1 VRAFEAVAV
10 VLLVEELELGVGIQE
25 RQAASDVDARH
36 GLDDA
41 GRVAAEVGE
50 ELVENVRR
58 QYRGDRALGRH
69 VHSPEALPHE
79 LEREGHHT
87 AASKSSTS
95 SSSSKVARGTRSATA
110 TWERASEQTT
120 TQRRE
125 EEEEEERRKRRKT
138 RFLEEPGHV
147 QQTSLSPSAPKIP

>member
-1 VRAFEAVAV
+1 M
-10 VLLVEELELGVGIQE
+10 LLVEELELGVGIQE

-87 AASKSSTS
+87 AASKSS
-95 SSSSKVARGTRSATA
+95 SKVARGTRSATA

-120 TQRRE
+120 TQQRRE
-125 EEEEEERRKRRKT
+125 AEERRKRRKT

-147 QQTSLSPSAPKIP
+147 QQTSLSPPAPKIP